1 MCVHTKQDAFET
13 KMVNAPLK
21 SYYKVLQDSLRYPIG
36 LKLVYSACIDKLKHR
51 HLVEDSPYLHREPP
65 VPLEELGRKNSEYAL
80 MLAFSEANSSGVL
93 KKPVPIVNLR
103 NFEIPMSGGLQITGY
118 TEELAVYFE
127 DNKEIILCKDDEE
140 FRDKAMFYL
149 DPHND
154 RLRKEMKIAARARA
168 EKEHTWMNRFQKVFN
183 EFDLKI

>member
-1 MCVHTKQDAFET
+1 
-13 KMVNAPLK
+13 
-21 SYYKVLQDSLRYPIG
+21 
-36 LKLVYSACIDKLKHR
+36 
-51 HLVEDSPYLHREPP
+51 
-65 VPLEELGRKNSEYAL
+65 
-80 MLAFSEANSSGVL
+80 
-93 KKPVPIVNLR
+93 
-103 NFEIPMSGGLQITGY
+103 MSGGLQITGY